1 MFRLFDSADRIS
13 SKISTK
19 SFSRC
24 RPDVKI
30 SFEEMIG
37 NCLWLILFINAMIYL
52 YLYRC

>member
-30 SFEEMIG
+30 SFVEMIG
-37 NCLWLILFINAMIYL
+37 NWLILFINATIYL